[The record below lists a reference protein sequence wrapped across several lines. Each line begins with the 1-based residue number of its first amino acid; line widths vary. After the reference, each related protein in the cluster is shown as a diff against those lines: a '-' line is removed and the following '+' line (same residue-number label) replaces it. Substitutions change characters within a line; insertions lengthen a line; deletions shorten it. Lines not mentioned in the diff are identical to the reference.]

1 MTLRVL
7 SLLIICIC
15 IAPLAVQADAAVKVM
30 PLGDSITRGGS
41 WTTSPYPS
49 YRYYLDESLRASGY
63 SLDFVG
69 STSTAF
75 TKFAFDQNHEGHGGY
90 TTGMMVGTPSFSPLA
105 AWLASSPAPDIVL
118 LHVGT
123 NDALEGIPLATRI
136 ANMKKIVSILRQK
149 NPGVRVLMAQ
159 IIPTG
164 DAGLNSKGLLLDF
177 NRALPSIAA
186 GLSTPTSPVAVV
198 DLFTGYD
205 GVADNQP
212 DGIHPKT
219 SGERKMAGAWHRA
232 LAPVLSRMS
241 PGPGT
246 TVPTVRPT
254 VTRTTQA
261 VPSLSVRKV
270 PGVLEAED
278 YDPGGAGVSYRDTTP
293 GNSGGA
299 YRQDDVDIEVQ
310 GGTTNLA
317 FVRDGEWLQYTVAV
331 SSVGRY
337 RADFRVSSW
346 GSSSHSI
353 AISVNGKD
361 AATVSVPTTGG
372 PGAWTTAST
381 TLPLPSGTA
390 VLRFRFSG
398 DGQNLDRVTFSAVA
412 GSATVK
418 PTTTAPTVTRTTQ
431 AVPSLSVRKVPG
443 VLEAEDYDPG
453 GAGVSYRDTT
463 PGNSG
468 GAYRQDDVDIE
479 VQGGTTNLAF
489 VRDGEW
495 LQYTVAVSSVGRY
508 RADFR
513 VSSWGSSSHSIAIS
527 VNGKDAATVSVPTTG
542 GPGAW
547 TTAST
552 TLPLPSG
559 TAVLRFR
566 FSGDGQNLDRVTFS
580 AVAGSATVKPTTTAP
595 TVTRTTQA
603 VPSQTGSAVPLPGTI
618 QSEDYNPGGEGVSYH
633 DTTPGNQAG
642 AYRGDGVDIVYAPA
656 IRSYVVTQ
664 IRSGEW
670 LEYTVTIPEERYY
683 QLAFRLASQSGGQFF
698 DMKVDGRSEVM
709 VMAPRT
715 WSMETYSSI
724 STQIRLAKGTHRV
737 RIQFHGDGLNFDSF
751 RFT

>member
-353 AISVNGKD
+353 AV
-361 AATVSVPTTGG
+361 
-372 PGAWTTAST
+372 
-381 TLPLPSGTA
+381 
-390 VLRFRFSG
+390 
-398 DGQNLDRVTFSAVA
+398 
-412 GSATVK
+412 
-418 PTTTAPTVTRTTQ
+418 
-431 AVPSLSVRKVPG
+431 
-443 VLEAEDYDPG
+443 
-453 GAGVSYRDTT
+453 
-463 PGNSG
+463 
-468 GAYRQDDVDIE
+468 
-479 VQGGTTNLAF
+479 
-489 VRDGEW
+489 
-495 LQYTVAVSSVGRY
+495 
-508 RADFR
+508 
-513 VSSWGSSSHSIAIS
+513 S